1 MKLGLLLLLF
11 FFCVCGNFPKAH
23 VVIPIDLIRGRIN
36 LMEGASIFEVS
47 YINTDASTRRE
58 RCTFLYLVAQISKT
72 SQQQVKNKEKWRRG
86 ALTEPRC
93 RAFKKFHATI

>member
-23 VVIPIDLIRGRIN
+23 VVIPIDLIGGRIS

-47 YINTDASTRRE
+47 YTKYRRFYKEGEVHVPLSSRTKINGGGE
-58 RCTFLYLVAQISKT
+58 
-72 SQQQVKNKEKWRRG
+72 
-86 ALTEPRC
+86 
-93 RAFKKFHATI
+93 H

>member
-23 VVIPIDLIRGRIN
+23 VVIPIDLIGGRIS

-47 YINTDASTRRE
+47 YINIDASTRRE
-58 RCTFLYLVAQISKT
+58 RCTFLYLVAQT
-72 SQQQVKNKEKWRRG
+72 VKNKDKWRRG

-93 RAFKKFHATI
+93 RDFKKFHATI